1 MVDSGA
7 FATVAISDEGIGAM
21 SADMA
26 VQILEG
32 TAVADIPAVVVP
44 ASATVINN
52 QTLEALGITLPEDV
66 QSTATFVDDAK

>member
-1 MVDSGA
+1 
-7 FATVAISDEGIGAM
+7 M

-66 QSTATFVDDAK
+66 QSTATFVDDAKQDCKVILYAI